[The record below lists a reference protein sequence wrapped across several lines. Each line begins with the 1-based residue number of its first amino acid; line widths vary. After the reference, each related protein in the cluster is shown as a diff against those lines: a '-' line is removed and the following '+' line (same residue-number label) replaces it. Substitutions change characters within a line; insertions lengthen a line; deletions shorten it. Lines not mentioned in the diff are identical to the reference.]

1 MFLNCL
7 TKYILSITSNKTIS
21 GSSLSSINSLFVV
34 QCMKLLDLV
43 YHFILKMIVNQQ
55 RMTSLKSTYQLISD
69 Q

>member
-7 TKYILSITSNKTIS
+7 TNYILSITSNKTIS

-43 YHFILKMIVNQQ
+43 YHFMLKTIVNQQ
-55 RMTSLKSTYQLISD
+55 RMTNIKSTYQLI
-69 Q
+69 